1 MKKYAIALLLL
12 GSFAGLLYL
21 NAGSKPTPCGSG
33 AGNVLDE
40 AKCVGREPETFPAS
54 EDNYLGDMDYGI
66 TRHPEEVAARLD
78 PFVPGIT
85 PDAAVRAAIR
95 GRNTWVLWSAGND
108 RMWDELSRVSA
119 NTVDFLKTLS
129 NHPSLQYGRD
139 NRWEYMGIV
148 NEPCFKRGTG
158 PRPDRYG
165 LWLDVRD
172 PDCGPDPF
180 EDETK
185 YPGVKIGARG
195 RNIPAGSYYGYAT
208 GVVGLRLFPNPDF
221 DEQAQ
226 KRWDPERYYTDPD
239 YYLDKNLVKPYRVG
253 MTCGFCHVGP
263 NPTNPP
269 PDPEHPAWA
278 NLNSNPGAQYFRVDR
293 VLMWN
298 PMPDNFS
305 SQVFRTSRPGTS
317 DTSFIATDSINNPRT
332 MNAMYNLGARL
343 EIATKLGKESLARGS
358 RNNRQFNDF
367 VSADSP
373 LAQFYKAPD
382 TVFTPHVLKDGAD
395 SVGALGALN
404 RVYVNVGMFS
414 EEWFEHFR
422 PLIGGKQVSPFEI
435 TVARAHSSYWNAT
448 ERLTPDLTLF
458 FLASARPDY
467 LRDAP
472 GGEKYLTADNSV
484 LERGKTVYAERCAS
498 CHSSKLP
505 PRAFEFFSDKSGRSC
520 AGPEYLDCWTNY
532 WEWTKTEEF
541 KELMTPLVK
550 APDFLDHNF
559 LSTDL
564 RVPVTILETNA
575 CGPLAT
581 NALQEKIWD
590 NFSSQSYKDLP
601 SVGTITVYNP
611 YTGEPSQYA
620 MPAGGRGYIRVPSLV
635 SAWSTAP
642 FLLNNSL
649 GAFRGSGSVDDR
661 MASFN
666 DSIEQLLW
674 PENRDG
680 NLEIATD
687 SGKKLH
693 AQVDVTSTRSYLLI
707 SRGFLPDFLQA
718 LMDPLHRWL
727 PWLVGAKGIQIGP
740 IRGGMPVN
748 MLANIDMDKKDQV
761 RKILLRTIKDLK
773 ALPQDATDEEARK
786 AFANLVQPLLDVSK
800 CPDFV
805 VNRGHYFGTDYS
817 LKRPGL
823 GDEDKRALIEF
834 IKTF

>member
-1 MKKYAIALLLL
+1 MKKYVIALLVV
-12 GSFAGLLYL
+12 GAIAGLVYFNTGL
-21 NAGSKPTPCGSG
+21 NPAPCGKG
-33 AGNVLDE
+33 AGKVLDE
-40 AKCVGREPETFPAS
+40 AKCVGREPETFTAS

-66 TRHPEEVAARLD
+66 THHPEEVAARLS

-85 PDAAVRAAIR
+85 PDAAVKAAIR
-95 GRNTWVLWSAGND
+95 GRNTWVIWSAGND

-129 NHPSLQYGRD
+129 NHPGLKFNRD
-139 NRWEYMGIV
+139 NRWQYMGLV
-148 NEPCFKRGTG
+148 NEPCFKRSTG
-158 PRPDRYG
+158 PRADRFG

-195 RNIPAGSYYGYAT
+195 KNIPVGSYYGYAT

-221 DEQAQ
+221 DEKAQ
-226 KRWDPERYYTDPD
+226 KRWDPERFYTDPS

-263 NPTNPP
+263 NPVNPP

-278 NLNSNPGAQYFRVDR
+278 NLNSNPGAQYWRVER
-293 VLMWN
+293 VMMWN
-298 PMPDNFS
+298 PMPDNFA
-305 SQVFRTSRPGTS
+305 SQLFHTSRPGTS
-317 DTSFIATDSINNPRT
+317 DTSFIPADTINNPRT
-332 MNAMYNLGARL
+332 MNAIYNLAARL
-343 EIATKLGKESLARGS
+343 EIARKFGKETLANGS
-358 RNNRQFNDF
+358 KDSRQFNDF

-373 LAQFYKAPD
+373 LARFYQAPD
-382 TVFTPHVLKDGAD
+382 TVFTTHVLKDGAD
-395 SVGALGALN
+395 SVGPLGALN
-404 RVYVNVGMFS
+404 RVYLNIGTFS
-414 EEWFEHFR
+414 EEQFEHFR
-422 PLIGGKQVSPFEI
+422 PLIGGKDVSPVEI
-435 TVARAHSSYWNAT
+435 AVARAHSSYWNAT
-448 ERLTPDLTLF
+448 EHMTPDLALF
-458 FLASARPDY
+458 FLASARPDH

-472 GGEKYLTADNSV
+472 GGGKYLTADNAI
-484 LERGKTVYAERCAS
+484 LDRGKAVFADRCAM

-505 PRAFEFFSDKSGRSC
+505 PRAFEFFADKSGASC
-520 AGPEYLDCWTNY
+520 AGAKYLECWTKY

-541 KELMTPLVK
+541 RELMTPIVK
-550 APDFLDHNF
+550 APDFLDNNY

-575 CGPLAT
+575 CSTLAT
-581 NALQEKIWD
+581 NALKGHIWD

-601 SVGTITVYNP
+601 SVGTINIYNP
-611 YTGEPSQYA
+611 YTGASSKYP
-620 MPAGGRGYIRVPSLV
+620 MPAGGRGYTRVPSLV
-635 SAWSTAP
+635 SIWSTAP
-642 FLLNNSL
+642 FFLNNSL
-649 GAFRGSGSVDDR
+649 GEFRWSGSVDDR

-674 PENRDG
+674 PEKRDG
-680 NLEIATD
+680 NIEFTTD
-687 SGKKLH
+687 IGKKMRG
-693 AQVDVTSTRSYLLI
+693 QVDVTTARSYLLV
-707 SRGFLPDFLQA
+707 SRGYLPGFLQA

-727 PWLVGAKGIQIGP
+727 PWLVGEQGIRIGP
-740 IRGGMPVN
+740 IRAGMPVN
-748 MLANIDMDKKDQV
+748 ILANIDLDKKDQV
-761 RKILLRTIKDLK
+761 RKILLETAKDLE
-773 ALPQDATDEEARK
+773 ALPQDASDEDARK
-786 AFANLVQPLLDVSK
+786 AFANLVPPLLAVSK

-817 LKRPGL
+817 FKRTGL